1 MEQLFTLLR
10 VGDAVVIR
18 GERDQQVARVFG
30 GSPNDTTVA
39 EAQASPLAGGQ

>member
-30 GSPNDTTVA
+30 SANDTTVTD
-39 EAQASPLAGGQ
+39 AQASPLAGGQ